1 MAVVYWVPF
10 QEVMIVTLT
19 KKQNKTGKIKR
30 EAEWNEPA
38 KNTWGYSR
46 GGVNPWQHPR
56 PQGETVWGQRS
67 HRFLWKDF
75 LCSTNGV
82 EILSRAAALAPPAE
96 RPSPREPSLNH
107 WNQLSPKW
115 MWYSQLGARSRG
127 KAQLVRPS
135 LPLPCEG
142 RWERGR
148 MCNWEQEWVEK
159 ETLEC
164 AEMLWGVDRDVHI
177 ESQEWVWSHVR
188 GTSQWNWHKL

>member
-1 MAVVYWVPF
+1 MAVVYWVPIAGGDDCHVDKKNKNRED
-10 QEVMIVTLT
+10 QERSRM
-19 KKQNKTGKIKR
+19 
-30 EAEWNEPA
+30 EWACEEHL
-38 KNTWGYSR
+38 R
-46 GGVNPWQHPR
+46 VLQGGVNPWQHPR

-82 EILSRAAALAPPAE
+82 EILSRAAALAPSAE

-107 WNQLSPKW
+107 WKQLSPKW

-127 KAQLVRPS
+127 KVQLVRPS

-164 AEMLWGVDRDVHI
+164 AEMLRGVDRNVHI